1 MQPGKFGLKANRQEE
16 FEIAGEGACGPQVLE
31 KRHTM
36 DVEKLRNLTDAELL
50 HQQRELNDQ
59 LFRLKFQLKM
69 GQTESL
75 NKIRGLRKDV
85 ARIHT
90 VIREKELG
98 IAAPLAAKSKAE
110 ATPTESAAPAAPK
123 KQASAG
129 KSAKGKATKS
139 TTAKKKAASA
149 KARKK

>member
-1 MQPGKFGLKANRQEE
+1 
-16 FEIAGEGACGPQVLE
+16 
-31 KRHTM
+31 M

-59 LFRLKFQLKM
+59 LFRMKFQLKM

-98 IAAPLAAKSKAE
+98 IAAPLKTETAGDA
-110 ATPTESAAPAAPK
+110 TESAATPAAPK
-123 KQASAG
+123 KHASAR
-129 KSAKGKATKS
+129 KSAKGKTSKAKTAKKKT
-139 TTAKKKAASA
+139 TTAKK
-149 KARKK
+149 RKK

>member
-1 MQPGKFGLKANRQEE
+1 
-16 FEIAGEGACGPQVLE
+16 
-31 KRHTM
+31 M

-50 HQQRELNDQ
+50 HQQQELNDQ

-75 NKIRGLRKDV
+75 TKIRGLRKDV
-85 ARIHT
+85 ARVHT

-98 IAAPLAAKSKAE
+98 IASPSNGHKAE
-110 ATPTESAAPAAPK
+110 AAAGDAEPKPSSKKAA
-123 KQASAG
+123 AG
-129 KSAKGKATKS
+129 KSAKKKKTKAAAKGKSAKP
-139 TTAKKKAASA
+139 AKKKTAA